1 MGLADRSFVFN
12 MILLSEEGLTG
23 GTQLMAVT
31 VSVSNMA
38 FKLWKLRRNWLEVAE
53 LQLRQSPEALQDEV
67 IRALQEK
74 SFRKARVIM
83 EDNPDVSFK
92 LFGSPSGDLG
102 SRIDYVISVP
112 EAADLFLAVNAAA
125 EVALRVK
132 VGDGLA
138 SKECE
143 IFKVAESAF
152 PRGVQEAW
160 QNRVVRM
167 LWISNGIYD
176 SRAASLYQTSCAYS

>member
-1 MGLADRSFVFN
+1 MGPADRSFVFN

-53 LQLRQSPEALQDEV
+53 LQLRQSPEALQGEV
-67 IRALQEK
+67 IRALQAK
-74 SFRKARVIM
+74 SFRQARVIM
-83 EDNPDVSFK
+83 EDNPDVPFK

-102 SRIDYVISVP
+102 SRMDYVISIS
-112 EAADLFLAVNAAA
+112 EAADLLLAVNAAA

-132 VGDGLA
+132 VGDGLG
-138 SKECE
+138 SKVCE

-152 PRGVQEAW
+152 HEVSNRLGISLVERGVLE
-160 QNRVVRM
+160 
-167 LWISNGIYD
+167 
-176 SRAASLYQTSCAYS
+176 